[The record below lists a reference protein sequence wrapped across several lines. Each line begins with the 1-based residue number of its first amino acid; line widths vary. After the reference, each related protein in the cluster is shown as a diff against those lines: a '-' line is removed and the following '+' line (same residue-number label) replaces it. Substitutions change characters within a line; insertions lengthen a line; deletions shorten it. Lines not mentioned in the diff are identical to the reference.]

1 MDNNIHFDSGLYKA
15 FFNLLKFSLG
25 QTPYFTHIDNNRDW
39 SLIYSIAEKQGII
52 GILYTGLERLDK
64 GQGPKGEVLMR
75 WIAHAQTIRN
85 RNVQLF
91 RLSADIVERFGK
103 DGFRCCILKGQ
114 GLALLYPNPYMRTP
128 GDIDVWVSGG
138 RRKLMEYVEKRCP
151 SQTMRYHHVD
161 FPVMKEVPVEVHFT
175 PSYMN
180 SPMANAKMQKWFER
194 LADLQYSNRTELP
207 DGLGEIAA
215 PTLSFN
221 LVYIL
226 SHLYRHV
233 FSEGIGLRQ
242 LLDYYYVLTQ
252 EDSQENRIVA
262 ARSIERLGMK
272 RFARA
277 VMYIMVE
284 LFGMD
289 KRYLL
294 FESDEREGKFLIEEV
309 LIGGNFGQYDMRLG
323 DKTHETVGRRWLR
336 MSVRNMRFVR
346 HYPSE
351 ALCEPLFRTWFW
363 MWKRWNN
370 IGHSKGEEVCSS
382 LKNHRQCMG

>member
-39 SLIYSIAEKQGII
+39 SLIYSIAERQGII

-75 WIAHAQTIRN
+75 WIAQAQTIRN

-91 RLSADIVERFGK
+91 RLSADIVERFVK

-138 RRKLMEYVEKRCP
+138 RRKVMEYVEKRCP
-151 SQTMRYHHVD
+151 GQTIRYHHVD

-180 SPMANAKMQKWFER
+180 SPMANAKMQKWFEQ

-207 DGLGEIAA
+207 DGLGEIAI

-233 FSEGIGLRQ
+233 FSEGIGIRQ

-252 EDSQENRIVA
+252 EDSQENRTVA

-289 KRYLL
+289 RRYLL
-294 FESDEREGKFLIEEV
+294 FEPDEREGKFLIEEV
-309 LIGGNFGQYDMRLG
+309 LIGGNFGQYDKRLG
-323 DKTHETVGRRWLR
+323 DKSHETVGRRWLR

-346 HYPSE
+346 HYLSE

-363 MWKRWNN
+363 MWKRW
-370 IGHSKGEEVCSS
+370 KGVSNKPM
-382 LKNHRQCMG
+382 LK

>member
-1 MDNNIHFDSGLYKA
+1 MGMILPIICNNLSFMAAKVQNKSDSYSKFFD
-15 FFNLLKFSLG
+15 FLKFCIRTSE
-25 QTPYFTHIDNNRDW
+25 QTCTIVGEKEWAVLFK
-39 SLIYSIAEKQGII
+39 IAERQGIV
-52 GILYTGLERLDK
+52 GILYTGLERLNK

-75 WIAHAQTIRN
+75 WIAQAQTIRN

-91 RLSADIVERFGK
+91 RLSAGIVERFGK
-103 DGFRCCILKGQ
+103 DGFGCCILKGQ

-138 RRKLMEYVEKRCP
+138 RRKVMEYVEKRSP
-151 SQTMRYHHVD
+151 GQTMRYHHVD

-207 DGLGEIAA
+207 DGLGEIAI

-252 EDSQENRIVA
+252 EDSQDNRIVA

-284 LFGMD
+284 LFGMER
-289 KRYLL
+289 RYLL
-294 FESDEREGKFLIEEV
+294 FEPDEREGKFLIEEV
-309 LIGGNFGQYDMRLG
+309 LTGGNFGQYDMRLG
-323 DKTHETVGRRWLR
+323 DKNHETVGRRWLR
-336 MSVRNMRFVR
+336 MSVRNMRFVK

-363 MWKRWNN
+363 MWKRW
-370 IGHSKGEEVCSS
+370 KGV
-382 LKNHRQCMG
+382 R

>member
-1 MDNNIHFDSGLYKA
+1 MDNNIHFDSGLYKV

-39 SLIYSIAEKQGII
+39 SLIYSIAERQGIV
-52 GILYTGLERLDK
+52 GILYSGLERLDK

-75 WIAHAQTIRN
+75 WIAQAQTIRN

-138 RRKLMEYVEKRCP
+138 RRKVMEYVEKRCP
-151 SQTMRYHHVD
+151 GQTIRYHHVD

-180 SPMANAKMQKWFER
+180 SPMANAKIQKWFER
-194 LADLQYSNRTELP
+194 LADLQFSNRTELP
-207 DGLGEIAA
+207 DGLGEIAV

-233 FSEGIGLRQ
+233 FSEGIGVRQ

-262 ARSIERLGMK
+262 ARSIERLGMT

-289 KRYLL
+289 RRYLL
-294 FESDEREGKFLIEEV
+294 FEPDECEGKFLIEEV
-309 LIGGNFGQYDMRLG
+309 LIGGNFGQYDKRLG
-323 DKTHETVGRRWLR
+323 DKSHETVGRRWLR
-336 MSVRNMRFVR
+336 MSVRNMRFVK

-363 MWKRWNN
+363 MWKRW
-370 IGHSKGEEVCSS
+370 KGVSNKS
-382 LKNHRQCMG
+382 MLK

>member
-39 SLIYSIAEKQGII
+39 SLIYSIAERQGII

-75 WIAHAQTIRN
+75 WIAQAQTIRN

-138 RRKLMEYVEKRCP
+138 RRKVMEYVEKRCP
-151 SQTMRYHHVD
+151 GQTIRYHHVD

-180 SPMANAKMQKWFER
+180 SPMANAKMQKWFEQ

-207 DGLGEIAA
+207 DGLGEIAI

-233 FSEGIGLRQ
+233 FSEGIGIRQ

-252 EDSQENRIVA
+252 EDSQENRTVA

-289 KRYLL
+289 RRYLL
-294 FESDEREGKFLIEEV
+294 FEPDEREGKFLIEEV
-309 LIGGNFGQYDMRLG
+309 LIGGNFGQYDKRLG
-323 DKTHETVGRRWLR
+323 DKSHETVGRRWLR

-346 HYPSE
+346 HYLSE

-363 MWKRWNN
+363 MWKRW
-370 IGHSKGEEVCSS
+370 KGVSNKPM
-382 LKNHRQCMG
+382 LK

>member
-1 MDNNIHFDSGLYKA
+1 MGVILPIICNNLSFMAAKVQYKSDIYSKFFD
-15 FFNLLKFSLG
+15 FLKFCIGTSE
-25 QTPYFTHIDNNRDW
+25 QTCTIVGEKEW
-39 SLIYSIAEKQGII
+39 SVLFKIAERQGIV

-64 GQGPKGEVLMR
+64 GQGPKGELLLR
-75 WIAHAQTIRN
+75 WIAQAQTIRN

-91 RLSADIVERFGK
+91 RLSADIAERFGK

-138 RRKLMEYVEKRCP
+138 RRKVMQYVEKRCP
-151 SQTMRYHHVD
+151 GQTMRYHHVD
-161 FPVMKEVPVEVHFT
+161 FPAMKEVPVEVHFT

-262 ARSIERLGMK
+262 SRSIEQLGMK

-289 KRYLL
+289 SRYLL
-294 FESDEREGKFLIEEV
+294 FEPDEREGKFLLEEV
-309 LIGGNFGQYDMRLG
+309 LIGGNLGQYDKRLG
-323 DKTHETVGRRWLR
+323 NKSHETVGRRWLR
-336 MSVRNMRFVR
+336 MSVRNMRFVK

-363 MWKRWNN
+363 MWKRW
-370 IGHSKGEEVCSS
+370 KGVS
-382 LKNHRQCMG
+382 

>member
-1 MDNNIHFDSGLYKA
+1 MDNNIHFDSGLYRA

-25 QTPYFTHIDNNRDW
+25 QSPYFTHIDNNRDW
-39 SLIYSIAEKQGII
+39 SLIYSIAEKQGLI

-75 WIAHAQTIRN
+75 WIAQAQAIRN

-138 RRKLMEYVEKRCP
+138 RRMVMQYVEKRCP
-151 SQTMRYHHVD
+151 GQIMRYHHVD
-161 FPVMKEVPVEVHFT
+161 FPAMKEVPVEVHFT

-180 SPMANAKMQKWFER
+180 RPMANAKMQKWFEQ

-207 DGLGEIAA
+207 DGLGEIAI

-233 FSEGIGLRQ
+233 LSEGIGVRQ

-289 KRYLL
+289 RRCLL
-294 FESDEREGKFLIEEV
+294 FEPDEREGKFLIEEV
-309 LIGGNFGQYDMRLG
+309 LIGGNFGQYDKRLG
-323 DKTHETVGRRWLR
+323 DKSHETVGRRWLR
-336 MSVRNMRFVR
+336 MSVRNMRFVK

-351 ALCEPLFRTWFW
+351 AICEPLFRTWFW
-363 MWKRWNN
+363 MWKKW
-370 IGHSKGEEVCSS
+370 KGGKCSVIFVIVV
-382 LKNHRQCMG
+382 

>member
-39 SLIYSIAEKQGII
+39 SLIYSIAERQGIV
-52 GILYTGLERLDK
+52 GILYSGLERLDK

-75 WIAHAQTIRN
+75 WIAQAQTIRN

-138 RRKLMEYVEKRCP
+138 RRKVMEYVEKRCP
-151 SQTMRYHHVD
+151 GQTMRYHHVD
-161 FPVMKEVPVEVHFT
+161 FPVVKEVPVEVHFT

-180 SPMANAKMQKWFER
+180 SPMANAKMQKWFEQM
-194 LADLQYSNRTELP
+194 ADLQYSNRTELP
-207 DGLGEIAA
+207 DGLGEIAI

-233 FSEGIGLRQ
+233 FSEGIGVRQ

-252 EDSQENRIVA
+252 EDSQENRTVA
-262 ARSIERLGMK
+262 SRSIERLGMK

-289 KRYLL
+289 RRYLL
-294 FESDEREGKFLIEEV
+294 FEPDEREGKFLIEEV
-309 LIGGNFGQYDMRLG
+309 LIGGNFGQYDTRLG
-323 DKTHETVGRRWLR
+323 DKSHETVGRRWLR

-363 MWKRWNN
+363 MWKRW
-370 IGHSKGEEVCSS
+370 KGVSNKS
-382 LKNHRQCMG
+382 MLK

>member
-25 QTPYFTHIDNNRDW
+25 QSPYFTHIDNNRDW
-39 SLIYSIAEKQGII
+39 SLIYSIAEKQGLI

-75 WIAHAQTIRN
+75 WIAQAQTIRN

-103 DGFRCCILKGQ
+103 DGFGCCILKGQ

-138 RRKLMEYVEKRCP
+138 RRKLMEYVEKRYP
-151 SQTMRYHHVD
+151 GQTMRYHHVD
-161 FPVMKEVPVEVHFT
+161 FPAMKEVPVEVHFT

-180 SPMANAKMQKWFER
+180 SPMANAKMQKWFEQ

-207 DGLGEIAA
+207 DGLGEIAI

-233 FSEGIGLRQ
+233 FSEGIGVRQ

-262 ARSIERLGMK
+262 ARSIEQLGMK

-289 KRYLL
+289 RRYLL
-294 FESDEREGKFLIEEV
+294 FEPDEREGKFLLEEV

-323 DKTHETVGRRWLR
+323 EKSHETVGRRWLR

-363 MWKRWNN
+363 MWKRW
-370 IGHSKGEEVCSS
+370 KGGNCSVNS
-382 LKNHRQCMG
+382 VIVV

>member
-25 QTPYFTHIDNNRDW
+25 QSPYFTHIDNNRDW
-39 SLIYSIAEKQGII
+39 SLIYSIAERQGIV

-75 WIAHAQTIRN
+75 WIAQAQTIRN

-128 GDIDVWVSGG
+128 GDIDVWVSEG
-138 RRKLMEYVEKRCP
+138 RRMVMQYVEKRCP
-151 SQTMRYHHVD
+151 GQTMRYHHVD
-161 FPVMKEVPVEVHFT
+161 FPVIKEVPVEVHFT

-180 SPMANAKMQKWFER
+180 SPMANGKMQKWFER

-233 FSEGIGLRQ
+233 FSEGIGVRQ

-262 ARSIERLGMK
+262 ARSIEQLGMK

-289 KRYLL
+289 RRYLL
-294 FESDEREGKFLIEEV
+294 FEPDEREGKFLIEEV
-309 LIGGNFGQYDMRLG
+309 LIGGNFGQYDKRLG
-323 DKTHETVGRRWLR
+323 DKSHETVGRRWLR
-336 MSVRNMRFVR
+336 MSVRNMRFVK

-363 MWKRWNN
+363 MWKRW
-370 IGHSKGEEVCSS
+370 KGVSNKS
-382 LKNHRQCMG
+382 MLK

>member
-39 SLIYSIAEKQGII
+39 SLIYSIAERQGIV
-52 GILYTGLERLDK
+52 GILYSGLERLDK

-75 WIAHAQTIRN
+75 WIAQAQTIRN

-138 RRKLMEYVEKRCP
+138 RRKVMEYVEKRCP
-151 SQTMRYHHVD
+151 GQTIRYHHVD

-180 SPMANAKMQKWFER
+180 SPMANAKMQKWFEQ

-207 DGLGEIAA
+207 DGLGEIAI

-233 FSEGIGLRQ
+233 FSEGIGVRQ

-252 EDSQENRIVA
+252 EDSQENRTVA

-289 KRYLL
+289 RRYLL
-294 FESDEREGKFLIEEV
+294 FEPDEREGKFLIEEV
-309 LIGGNFGQYDMRLG
+309 LIGGNFGQYDTRLG
-323 DKTHETVGRRWLR
+323 DKSHETVGRRWLR

-363 MWKRWNN
+363 MWKRW
-370 IGHSKGEEVCSS
+370 KGVSNKS
-382 LKNHRQCMG
+382 MLK

>member
-39 SLIYSIAEKQGII
+39 SLIYSIAERQGIV
-52 GILYTGLERLDK
+52 GILYSGLERLDK

-75 WIAHAQTIRN
+75 WIAQAQTIRN

-91 RLSADIVERFGK
+91 RLSADIVKRFGK

-114 GLALLYPNPYMRTP
+114 GLALLYPNPYMRIP

-138 RRKLMEYVEKRCP
+138 RRKVLEYVEKRCP
-151 SQTMRYHHVD
+151 GQTMRYHHVD
-161 FPVMKEVPVEVHFT
+161 FPVVKEVPVEVHFT

-207 DGLGEIAA
+207 GGLGEIAV

-233 FSEGIGLRQ
+233 FSEGIGVRQ

-289 KRYLL
+289 RRYLL
-294 FESDEREGKFLIEEV
+294 FEPDEREGKFLIEEV
-309 LIGGNFGQYDMRLG
+309 LIGGNFGQYDKRLG
-323 DKTHETVGRRWLR
+323 DKSHETVGRRWLR
-336 MSVRNMRFVR
+336 MSVRNMRFIR

-351 ALCEPLFRTWFW
+351 ALCEPLFRTWLW
-363 MWKRWNN
+363 MWKRW
-370 IGHSKGEEVCSS
+370 KGVSNKS
-382 LKNHRQCMG
+382 MLK

>member
-1 MDNNIHFDSGLYKA
+1 MDNNIHFNSGLYKA

-39 SLIYSIAEKQGII
+39 SLIYSIAEKQGLI

-75 WIAHAQTIRN
+75 WIAQAQTIRN

-138 RRKLMEYVEKRCP
+138 RRKVMEYVEKRCP
-151 SQTMRYHHVD
+151 GQTMRYHHVD
-161 FPVMKEVPVEVHFT
+161 FPVVKEVPVEVHFT

-180 SPMANAKMQKWFER
+180 SPMANAKMQKWFEQ

-207 DGLGEIAA
+207 DGLGEIAI

-233 FSEGIGLRQ
+233 FSEGIGIRQ

-252 EDSQENRIVA
+252 EDSQENRTVA

-289 KRYLL
+289 RRYLL
-294 FESDEREGKFLIEEV
+294 FEPDEREGKFLIEEV
-309 LIGGNFGQYDMRLG
+309 LIGGNFGQYDKRLG
-323 DKTHETVGRRWLR
+323 DKSHETVGRRWLR

-363 MWKRWNN
+363 MWKRW
-370 IGHSKGEEVCSS
+370 KGVSNKS
-382 LKNHRQCMG
+382 MLK

>member
-25 QTPYFTHIDNNRDW
+25 HVPAFSHVLSDRDW
-39 SLIYSIAEKQGII
+39 SLIYSIAEKQGLI

-75 WIAHAQTIRN
+75 WIAQAQAIRN

-114 GLALLYPNPYMRTP
+114 GLALLYPNPYMRIP
-128 GDIDVWVSGG
+128 GDIDVWISGG
-138 RRKLMEYVEKRCP
+138 RRKVMEYVENRCP
-151 SQTMRYHHVD
+151 GQTMRYHHVD
-161 FPVMKEVPVEVHFT
+161 FPVVKEVPVEVHFT

-180 SPMANAKMQKWFER
+180 SPMANAKMQKWFEQ

-207 DGLGEIAA
+207 DGLGEIAI

-242 LLDYYYVLTQ
+242 LLDYYYVLTK

-262 ARSIERLGMK
+262 SRSIERLGMK

-277 VMYIMVE
+277 AMYIMVE

-289 KRYLL
+289 RRYLL
-294 FESDEREGKFLIEEV
+294 FEPDEREGKFLIEEV
-309 LIGGNFGQYDMRLG
+309 LIGGNFGQYDKRLG
-323 DKTHETVGRRWLR
+323 DKSHETVGRRWLR

-346 HYPSE
+346 HYPTE

-363 MWKRWNN
+363 MWKR
-370 IGHSKGEEVCSS
+370 GKGVSNKS
-382 LKNHRQCMG
+382 MLK

>member
-1 MDNNIHFDSGLYKA
+1 MGVILPIICNNLSFMAAKVQNKSDIYSKFFDY
-15 FFNLLKFSLG
+15 LKFCIGTSE
-25 QTPYFTHIDNNRDW
+25 QTCTIVGEKEWAVLFK
-39 SLIYSIAEKQGII
+39 IAERQGIV

-75 WIAHAQTIRN
+75 WIAQAQTIRN

-91 RLSADIVERFGK
+91 RLSADITERFGK
-103 DGFRCCILKGQ
+103 DGFSCCILKGQ
-114 GLALLYPNPYMRTP
+114 GMALFYPNPYMRTP
-128 GDIDVWVSGG
+128 GDIDIWVSGG
-138 RRKLMEYVEKRCP
+138 RRMVMQYVEKRCP
-151 SQTMRYHHVD
+151 GQTMRYHHVD

-207 DGLGEIAA
+207 DGLGEIAV

-242 LLDYYYVLTQ
+242 LLDYYYVLTL

-289 KRYLL
+289 RRYLL
-294 FESDEREGKFLIEEV
+294 FEPDEREGKFLLEEV

-323 DKTHETVGRRWLR
+323 DKSHETVGRRWLR
-336 MSVRNMRFVR
+336 MSVRNMRFVK

-363 MWKRWNN
+363 MWKR
-370 IGHSKGEEVCSS
+370 SKGVS
-382 LKNHRQCMG
+382 

>member
-25 QTPYFTHIDNNRDW
+25 QTPYFTHVDNNRDW
-39 SLIYSIAEKQGII
+39 SLIYSIAERQGIV
-52 GILYTGLERLDK
+52 GILHTGLEKLDK
-64 GQGPKGEVLMR
+64 GQGPKGELLMR
-75 WIAHAQTIRN
+75 WIAQAQAIRN

-138 RRKLMEYVEKRCP
+138 RRKVMEYVDKRSP
-151 SQTMRYHHVD
+151 SQIMRYHHVD
-161 FPVMKEVPVEVHFT
+161 FPVIKEVPVEVHFT

-207 DGLGEIAA
+207 DGLGEIAV

-242 LLDYYYVLTQ
+242 LLDYYYVLIQ

-289 KRYLL
+289 SRYLL
-294 FESDEREGKFLIEEV
+294 FEPDEREGKFLIEEV
-309 LIGGNFGQYDMRLG
+309 LIGGNFGQYDKRLG
-323 DKTHETVGRRWLR
+323 DKAHETVGRRWLR
-336 MSVRNMRFVR
+336 MSVRNMRFVK

-363 MWKRWNN
+363 MCKRW
-370 IGHSKGEEVCSS
+370 KGIS
-382 LKNHRQCMG
+382 

>member
-1 MDNNIHFDSGLYKA
+1 MAAKVQYNSDIYSKFFDFLQFCMESSAKTCNNIGEKEWTEIF
-15 FFNLLKFSLG
+15 
-25 QTPYFTHIDNNRDW
+25 R
-39 SLIYSIAEKQGII
+39 IAEKQGLL
-52 GILYTGLERLDK
+52 GILYTGLERLGKD
-64 GQGPKGEVLMR
+64 QGPKGQLLMR
-75 WIAHAQTIRN
+75 WIAQAQTIRN
-85 RNVQLF
+85 RNAQLF

-114 GLALLYPNPYMRTP
+114 GLALLYPKPYMRTP
-128 GDIDVWVSGG
+128 GDIDIWVSGG
-138 RRKLMEYVEKRCP
+138 RRKVMEYVEKRCP
-151 SQTMRYHHVD
+151 GQTMRYHHVD
-161 FPVMKEVPVEVHFT
+161 FPVIKEVPVEVHFT

-180 SPMANAKMQKWFER
+180 CPVANGKMQKWFER

-207 DGLGEIAA
+207 DGLGEIAI
-215 PTLSFN
+215 PTLNFN

-289 KRYLL
+289 RRYLL
-294 FESDEREGKFLIEEV
+294 FEPDEHEGKFLIEEV

-323 DKTHETVGRRWLR
+323 DKSHETVGRRWLR
-336 MSVRNMRFVR
+336 MSVRNMRFVK

-351 ALCEPLFRTWFW
+351 ALCEPLFRTLFW
-363 MWKRWNN
+363 MWKRW
-370 IGHSKGEEVCSS
+370 KGVSNKS
-382 LKNHRQCMG
+382 MLK

>member
-39 SLIYSIAEKQGII
+39 SLIYSIAEKQGLI
-52 GILYTGLERLDK
+52 GILYTGLERLNK
-64 GQGPKGEVLMR
+64 RQGPKGEVLMR
-75 WIAHAQTIRN
+75 WIAQAQTIRN

-103 DGFRCCILKGQ
+103 EGFRCCILKGQ

-138 RRKLMEYVEKRCP
+138 RKKVMEYVEKRCP
-151 SQTMRYHHVD
+151 GQTMRYHHVD

-180 SPMANAKMQKWFER
+180 SPMANAKIQKWFER

-207 DGLGEIAA
+207 DGLGEIAI

-233 FSEGIGLRQ
+233 FSEGIGVRQ

-284 LFGMD
+284 LFGVD
-289 KRYLL
+289 RRYLL
-294 FESDEREGKFLIEEV
+294 FEPDEREGKFLLEEV
-309 LIGGNFGQYDMRLG
+309 LIGGNFGQYDKRLG
-323 DKTHETVGRRWLR
+323 DKSHETVGRRWLR

-363 MWKRWNN
+363 MWKRWQS
-370 IGHSKGEEVCSS
+370 IS
-382 LKNHRQCMG
+382 

>member
-1 MDNNIHFDSGLYKA
+1 MDNNIHFNSGLYKA

-39 SLIYSIAEKQGII
+39 SLIYSIAERQGIV
-52 GILYTGLERLDK
+52 GILYSGLERLDK

-75 WIAHAQTIRN
+75 WIAQAQTIRN

-138 RRKLMEYVEKRCP
+138 RRKVMEYVEKRCP
-151 SQTMRYHHVD
+151 GQTMRYHHVD
-161 FPVMKEVPVEVHFT
+161 FPVVKEVPVEVHFT

-180 SPMANAKMQKWFER
+180 SPMANAKMQKWFEQM
-194 LADLQYSNRTELP
+194 ADLQYSNRTELP
-207 DGLGEIAA
+207 DGLGEIAI

-233 FSEGIGLRQ
+233 FSEGIGVRQ

-252 EDSQENRIVA
+252 EDSQENRTVA
-262 ARSIERLGMK
+262 SRSIERLGMK

-289 KRYLL
+289 RRYLL
-294 FESDEREGKFLIEEV
+294 FEPDEREGKFLIEEV
-309 LIGGNFGQYDMRLG
+309 LIGGNFGQYDTRLG
-323 DKTHETVGRRWLR
+323 DKSHETVGRRWLR

-363 MWKRWNN
+363 MWKRW
-370 IGHSKGEEVCSS
+370 KGVSNKS
-382 LKNHRQCMG
+382 MLK

>member
-1 MDNNIHFDSGLYKA
+1 M
-15 FFNLLKFSLG
+15 
-25 QTPYFTHIDNNRDW
+25 Q
-39 SLIYSIAEKQGII
+39 
-52 GILYTGLERLDK
+52 
-64 GQGPKGEVLMR
+64 
-75 WIAHAQTIRN
+75 
-85 RNVQLF
+85 
-91 RLSADIVERFGK
+91 
-103 DGFRCCILKGQ
+103 
-114 GLALLYPNPYMRTP
+114 
-128 GDIDVWVSGG
+128 
-138 RRKLMEYVEKRCP
+138 YVEKRCP
-151 SQTMRYHHVD
+151 DQIMRYHHVD

-180 SPMANAKMQKWFER
+180 SPMANAKMQTWFER

-233 FSEGIGLRQ
+233 FSEGIGVRQ
-242 LLDYYYVLTQ
+242 LLDYYYVLTK

-262 ARSIERLGMK
+262 ARSIEQLGMK

-289 KRYLL
+289 RRYLL
-294 FESDEREGKFLIEEV
+294 FEPDELEGKFLLEEV
-309 LIGGNFGQYDMRLG
+309 LIGGNFGQYDKRLG
-323 DKTHETVGRRWLR
+323 DKSHETVGRRWLR
-336 MSVRNMRFVR
+336 MSVRNMRFVK

-363 MWKRWNN
+363 MWKR
-370 IGHSKGEEVCSS
+370 SKGIILPFFRTSA
-382 LKNHRQCMG
+382 

>member
-1 MDNNIHFDSGLYKA
+1 MDNNIHFNSGLYKA

-39 SLIYSIAEKQGII
+39 SLIYSIAERQGIV
-52 GILYTGLERLDK
+52 GILYSGLERLDK

-75 WIAHAQTIRN
+75 WIAQAQTIRN

-138 RRKLMEYVEKRCP
+138 RRKVMEYVEKRCP
-151 SQTMRYHHVD
+151 GQTMRYHHVD
-161 FPVMKEVPVEVHFT
+161 FPVVKEVPVEVHFT

-180 SPMANAKMQKWFER
+180 SPMANAKMQKWFEQ

-207 DGLGEIAA
+207 DGLGEIAIPA
-215 PTLSFN
+215 LSFN

-233 FSEGIGLRQ
+233 FSEGIGVRQ

-252 EDSQENRIVA
+252 EDSQENRTVA

-272 RFARA
+272 RFSRA

-289 KRYLL
+289 RRYLL
-294 FESDEREGKFLIEEV
+294 FEPDEREGKFLIEEV

-323 DKTHETVGRRWLR
+323 EKSHETVGRRWLR

-363 MWKRWNN
+363 MWKRW
-370 IGHSKGEEVCSS
+370 KGGNCSVNS
-382 LKNHRQCMG
+382 VIVV

>member
-1 MDNNIHFDSGLYKA
+1 MAAKVQNKSDSYSKFFD
-15 FFNLLKFSLG
+15 FLKFCIGTSEKTCTIVG
-25 QTPYFTHIDNNRDW
+25 EKEW
-39 SLIYSIAEKQGII
+39 SVLFKIAERQGIV

-75 WIAHAQTIRN
+75 WIAQAQTIRN

-138 RRKLMEYVEKRCP
+138 RRKVMEYVEKRCP
-151 SQTMRYHHVD
+151 GQTIRYHHVD

-180 SPMANAKMQKWFER
+180 SPMANAKMQKWFEQ

-207 DGLGEIAA
+207 DGLGEIAI

-233 FSEGIGLRQ
+233 FSEGIGIRQ

-252 EDSQENRIVA
+252 EDSQENRTVA

-272 RFARA
+272 RFARV

-289 KRYLL
+289 RRYLL
-294 FESDEREGKFLIEEV
+294 FEPDEREGKFLIEEV
-309 LIGGNFGQYDMRLG
+309 LIGGNFGQYDKRLG
-323 DKTHETVGRRWLR
+323 DKSHETVGRRWLR
-336 MSVRNMRFVR
+336 MSVRNMRFVK

-363 MWKRWNN
+363 MCKRW
-370 IGHSKGEEVCSS
+370 KGIS
-382 LKNHRQCMG
+382 

>member
-25 QTPYFTHIDNNRDW
+25 HVPAFSHVLSDRDW
-39 SLIYSIAEKQGII
+39 SLIYSIAEKQGLI

-75 WIAHAQTIRN
+75 WIAQAQAIRN

-114 GLALLYPNPYMRTP
+114 GLALLYPNPYMRIP
-128 GDIDVWVSGG
+128 GDIDVWISGG
-138 RRKLMEYVEKRCP
+138 RRKVMEYVENRCP
-151 SQTMRYHHVD
+151 GQTMRYHHVD
-161 FPVMKEVPVEVHFT
+161 FPVVKEVPVEVHFT

-180 SPMANAKMQKWFER
+180 SPMANAKMQKWFEQ

-207 DGLGEIAA
+207 DGLGEIAI

-262 ARSIERLGMK
+262 ARSIEQLGMK

-289 KRYLL
+289 RRYLL
-294 FESDEREGKFLIEEV
+294 FEPDEREGKFLIEEV
-309 LIGGNFGQYDMRLG
+309 LIGGNFGQYDKRLG
-323 DKTHETVGRRWLR
+323 DKSHETVGRRWLR

-346 HYPSE
+346 HYPTE

-363 MWKRWNN
+363 MWKR
-370 IGHSKGEEVCSS
+370 GKGVSNKS
-382 LKNHRQCMG
+382 MLK

>member
-1 MDNNIHFDSGLYKA
+1 MDNNIHFDSGLYRA

-25 QTPYFTHIDNNRDW
+25 QSPYFTHIDNNRDW
-39 SLIYSIAEKQGII
+39 SLIYSIAEKQGLI

-75 WIAHAQTIRN
+75 WIAQAQTIRN

-103 DGFRCCILKGQ
+103 DGFGCCILKGQ

-138 RRKLMEYVEKRCP
+138 RRKLMEYVEKRYP
-151 SQTMRYHHVD
+151 GQTMRYHHVD
-161 FPVMKEVPVEVHFT
+161 FPAMKEVPVEVHFT

-207 DGLGEIAA
+207 DGLGEIAV

-262 ARSIERLGMK
+262 ARSIERLGMT

-289 KRYLL
+289 RRYLL
-294 FESDEREGKFLIEEV
+294 FEPDEREGKFIIEEV

-336 MSVRNMRFVR
+336 MSVRNMRFVK

-363 MWKRWNN
+363 MWKRW
-370 IGHSKGEEVCSS
+370 KGVSNKS
-382 LKNHRQCMG
+382 MLK

>member
-1 MDNNIHFDSGLYKA
+1 MGMILPILCNN
-15 FFNLLKFSLG
+15 FSFMAAKV
-25 QTPYFTHIDNNRDW
+25 QYNSD
-39 SLIYSIAEKQGII
+39 IYSKFFDFLQFCIGTSAKTCNIVGEKEWAGLFKIAEKQGVV

-75 WIAHAQTIRN
+75 WIAQAQTIRN

-128 GDIDVWVSGG
+128 GDIDIWVSGG
-138 RRKLMEYVEKRCP
+138 RRKVMQYVEKRCP
-151 SQTMRYHHVD
+151 GQTMRYHHVD

-207 DGLGEIAA
+207 DGLGEIAV
-215 PTLSFN
+215 PTLSVN
-221 LVYIL
+221 LVYLL

-233 FSEGIGLRQ
+233 FSEGIGVRQ

-289 KRYLL
+289 RRYLL
-294 FESDEREGKFLIEEV
+294 FEPDEREGKFLLEEV

-323 DKTHETVGRRWLR
+323 DKAHETVGRRWLR
-336 MSVRNMRFVR
+336 MSVRNMRFVK

-363 MWKRWNN
+363 MWKG
-370 IGHSKGEEVCSS
+370 IS
-382 LKNHRQCMG
+382 